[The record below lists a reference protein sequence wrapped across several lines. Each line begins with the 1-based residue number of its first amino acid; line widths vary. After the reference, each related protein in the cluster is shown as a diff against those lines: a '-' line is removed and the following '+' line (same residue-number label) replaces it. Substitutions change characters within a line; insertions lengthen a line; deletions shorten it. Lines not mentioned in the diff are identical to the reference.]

1 MIIKPPKIDTRSPEG
16 LLREIK
22 SLVPFYTPEWEP
34 SEGDPGLALI
44 NILAHMLETIIHR
57 LNRVPEKNFI
67 TFLDKIGTKLL
78 PAQPARVPLTFVL
91 SEGTTGSVRVLER
104 TQAAAGEIVFETEK
118 EILAAPCKLV
128 HAYSISVEKDAIYES
143 PSHVREGKAASP
155 LSAHL
160 AYAATKQQDST
171 LFLDNASGLA
181 KGDFIKIDDPERTE
195 YAVVS
200 EVSDT
205 RISLTDRLRRDH
217 RAGTCVKKA
226 TAFELF
232 EGKNLQE
239 HTLYLGHTDMFN
251 ITGGAKITLHIGNTE
266 HLWDLAD
273 DKLVRWEYWGERA
286 NAGANDDKAPD
297 WYPFDNVRLEA
308 NNIVLEKDSDHK
320 VALIERKI
328 NGMKSRWIRCVLRLA
343 DDTVHPDSESLILEL
358 PPEAVR
364 AVGKLFGQRL
374 FARGVS
380 TVGQLL
386 KFKDRITGLARM
398 LKAKEK
404 TKPFEYYKAKAEN
417 ILENA
422 QKRLLDERYEN
433 AIDTEMKSRR
443 ILTAADNIGTVKDT
457 RLASIQLTSQPIVP
471 EYCDLPAEA
480 VRGVGMSF
488 GPRLSAAG
496 ANTVGQLVEFKNRV
510 TDLARILLAEEEGK
524 SLEYYKEKAEN
535 ILENAQ
541 KRVLDECYEAASSTE
556 NRTQGI
562 HPDMAF
568 QNDVPLDLDNLS
580 AEDPIYPFGKTP
592 GLYDTFYIASQE
604 GFSKKDATITLY
616 FTFMPSTPSNSANK
630 PHLSWEYFNG
640 KGWMALTKDFHDGTN
655 CFTSDK
661 NKSVRAAVTFCCPD
675 DMERANVNNQES
687 YWIRV
692 KLVGGDYGKAV
703 EILGVNEV
711 GPGTFD
717 PPEITKLTIG
727 YCFSADAPL
736 PLHHCLTYNNL
747 EFRDVTEESRPG
759 NGKSFKPFLPLED
772 SHQALYLG
780 FDKKLEK
787 GPISIFFWL
796 EEQQYLEENMPR
808 VVWEYYAEKEG
819 EREWTR
825 LMVLDET
832 RNLTRSGTIQLVF
845 PPHFVKNRSF
855 GKEAYW
861 IRALDIEN
869 KFAPSLKAIAQSGE
883 AFEGQK
889 LHPRTVKDYILP
901 AANSVIDCSE
911 RIEPCRGQL
920 QVFHPA
926 WSVLSEAGQ
935 YPPAPRIRGIYL
947 NTTWA
952 VQAETVED
960 EILGSSDGTK
970 GQTFTSTKA
979 PVISEEIWV
988 NELSALSEGQRKDL
1002 LEEGEPK
1009 VNEVKDEKGN
1019 ATEFWV
1025 KWQPV
1030 DDLLGSSKNSRDYEI
1045 DRTFGQIKFGDG
1057 TNGRIP
1063 PMGTDSIKANYTS
1076 GGGKK
1081 ANVAVSEIST
1091 LSTSIPFVDKV
1102 SNPAAA
1108 GGGSDTEV
1116 IENAL
1121 ERGPQ
1126 IVRHRNR
1133 AVTEEDFEWL
1143 AKQASRNIVR
1153 AQCLA
1158 NFDDRGEFRAGWVTV
1173 LAVPESKEDRPK
1185 LSLQLKSHLERYL
1198 KERCPGTIVPER
1210 HLRVIEPVYAEVS
1223 VESRIVSTTVDALA
1237 RIEKNA
1243 FSRLREFLHPLT
1255 GGHEKK
1261 GWDFGRMP
1269 CLSDFF
1275 ELLEKIP
1282 EVSHVETL
1290 LARIRTDG
1298 EELVITPEMP
1308 SEVETPPYT
1317 LIYSG
1322 EHKIIVTYEGEV

>member
-1 MIIKPPKIDTRSPEG
+1 
-16 LLREIK
+16 
-22 SLVPFYTPEWEP
+22 V
-34 SEGDPGLALI
+34 
-44 NILAHMLETIIHR
+44 
-57 LNRVPEKNFI
+57 
-67 TFLDKIGTKLL
+67 
-78 PAQPARVPLTFVL
+78 
-91 SEGTTGSVRVLER
+91 TTG
-104 TQAAAGEIVFETEK
+104 
-118 EILAAPCKLV
+118 
-128 HAYSISVEKDAIYES
+128 H
-143 PSHVREGKAASP
+143 
-155 LSAHL
+155 
-160 AYAATKQQDST
+160 
-171 LFLDNASGLA
+171 
-181 KGDFIKIDDPERTE
+181 
-195 YAVVS
+195 
-200 EVSDT
+200 
-205 RISLTDRLRRDH
+205 
-217 RAGTCVKKA
+217 KKA

-239 HTLYLGHTDMFN
+239 HTLYLGHIDLFN
-251 ITGGAKITLHIGNTE
+251 IKAISGSPSKVTLKFDVSE
-266 HLWDLAD
+266 QVPSLPSLKWS
-273 DKLVRWEYWGERA
+273 YWGKEDTTKQQRWIPITPKP
-286 NAGANDDKAPD
+286 DLRSWPIKRPYVDKKGQIILPISGEIA
-297 WYPFDNVRLEA
+297 
-308 NNIVLEKDSDHK
+308 EKE
-320 VALIERKI
+320 VY
-328 NGMKSRWIRCVLRLA
+328 GMKSRWIRCKLA
-343 DDTVHPDSESLILEL
+343 GSLPRDTEL
-358 PPEAVR
+358 P
-364 AVGKLFGQRL
+364 
-374 FARGVS
+374 
-380 TVGQLL
+380 
-386 KFKDRITGLARM
+386 
-398 LKAKEK
+398 
-404 TKPFEYYKAKAEN
+404 
-417 ILENA
+417 
-422 QKRLLDERYEN
+422 
-433 AIDTEMKSRR
+433 AIDGISVK
-443 ILTAADNIGTVKDT
+443 IDNTVK
-457 RLASIQLTSQPIVP
+457 
-471 EYCDLPAEA
+471 
-480 VRGVGMSF
+480 
-488 GPRLSAAG
+488 
-496 ANTVGQLVEFKNRV
+496 
-510 TDLARILLAEEEGK
+510 
-524 SLEYYKEKAEN
+524 
-535 ILENAQ
+535 
-541 KRVLDECYEAASSTE
+541 
-556 NRTQGI
+556 
-562 HPDMAF
+562 PDMAF
-568 QNDVPLDLDNLS
+568 YNDVPLDLENLS
-580 AEDPIYPFGKTP
+580 AQDPIYPFGKTP
-592 GLYDTFYIASQE
+592 RLYDTFYIGSQE
-604 GFSKKDATITLY
+604 AFSKKGATITLK
-616 FTFMPSTPSNSANK
+616 FTYEPAKSRLFECDRNACDPTNITQLKEVFLTYGISLSSKALVSEINETTWKAVDGSRVYPIKQVDNTLHVYHIPTPQ
-630 PHLSWEYFNG
+630 LSWEYWNG
-640 KGWMALTKDFHDGTN
+640 KGWVALTKDFEDETDA
-655 CFTSDK
+655 FTAGSEVTVTK
-661 NKSVRAAVTFCCPD
+661 KVTFSCPND
-675 DMERANVNNQES
+675 IKPANANNQEN

-692 KLVGGDYGKAV
+692 RIVGGDYGKEV
-703 EILGVNEV
+703 EIDASGNPKKRVVAPPKITELLIKYCFEIDRSGNPKKRVNELSL
-711 GPGTFD
+711 
-717 PPEITKLTIG
+717 ER
-727 YCFSADAPL
+727 
-736 PLHHCLTYNNL
+736 CLTYNNL
-747 EFRDVTEESRPG
+747 EFRDVTEESRPD
-759 NGKSFKPFLPLED
+759 NRKSFKPFLPLED
-772 SHQALYLG
+772 SHQALYVG

-845 PPHFVKNRSF
+845 PPNFVKNRSF

-869 KFAPSLKAIAQSGE
+869 KFAPPLKVIAQSGE

-901 AANSVIDCSE
+901 ATNSVIDCSE
-911 RIEPCRGQL
+911 RIEPCRRQL

-926 WSVLSEAGQ
+926 WSVLSEVGQ
-935 YPPAPRIRGIYL
+935 YPPAPKIRGIYL

-1322 EHKIIVTYEGEV
+1322 EHKITVTYEGEV

>member
-1 MIIKPPKIDTRSPEG
+1 MIIKPPKIDARSPED

-44 NILAHMLETIIHR
+44 NILAYMLETIIQR

-67 TFLDKIGTKLL
+67 AFLDKIGTKLL

-91 SEGTTGSVRVLER
+91 SEGTTESIRVPER

-143 PSHVREGKAASP
+143 PSHVREGKAVSP

-160 AYAATKQQDST
+160 AYAATRQQDST

-205 RISLTDRLRRDH
+205 RISLTDKLQRDH

-239 HTLYLGHTDMFN
+239 HALYLGHIELFN
-251 ITGGAKITLHIGNTE
+251 IKASIDGESEVTLE
-266 HLWDLAD
+266 FDVSEQ
-273 DKLVRWEYWGERA
+273 VRSLPSLEWSYWGKEDTTKQQRWIPITPKP
-286 NAGANDDKAPD
+286 DFSSWSIKRPYVDKKGQIILPISGEIA
-297 WYPFDNVRLEA
+297 
-308 NNIVLEKDSDHK
+308 EKE
-320 VALIERKI
+320 VY
-328 NGMKSRWIRCVLRLA
+328 GMKSRWIRCKLA
-343 DDTVHPDSESLILEL
+343 DFLPRDTEL
-358 PPEAVR
+358 P
-364 AVGKLFGQRL
+364 
-374 FARGVS
+374 
-380 TVGQLL
+380 
-386 KFKDRITGLARM
+386 
-398 LKAKEK
+398 
-404 TKPFEYYKAKAEN
+404 
-417 ILENA
+417 
-422 QKRLLDERYEN
+422 
-433 AIDTEMKSRR
+433 AIDGISVKV
-443 ILTAADNIGTVKDT
+443 DNTVK
-457 RLASIQLTSQPIVP
+457 
-471 EYCDLPAEA
+471 
-480 VRGVGMSF
+480 
-488 GPRLSAAG
+488 
-496 ANTVGQLVEFKNRV
+496 
-510 TDLARILLAEEEGK
+510 
-524 SLEYYKEKAEN
+524 
-535 ILENAQ
+535 
-541 KRVLDECYEAASSTE
+541 
-556 NRTQGI
+556 
-562 HPDMAF
+562 PDMAF
-568 QNDVPLDLDNLS
+568 YNDVPLDLENLS
-580 AEDPIYPFGKTP
+580 AQDPIYPFGKTP
-592 GLYDTFYIASQE
+592 RLYDTFYIGSQE
-604 GFSKKDATITLY
+604 AFSKKGATITLK
-616 FTFMPSTPSNSANK
+616 FTYEPAKSRLFECDRNACDPTNITQLKEVFLTYWISLSSKALVSEINETTWKVVDGSRVYPIKQVDNTLHVYHIPTPQ
-630 PHLSWEYFNG
+630 LSWEYWNG
-640 KGWMALTKDFHDGTN
+640 KGWVALTKDFEDETDAFTAGNQAAATN
-655 CFTSDK
+655 NVMFS
-661 NKSVRAAVTFCCPD
+661 CPN
-675 DMERANVNNQES
+675 DMKPANVNNQES
-687 YWIRV
+687 HWIRV
-692 KLVGGDYGKAV
+692 RIVGGDYGKEV
-703 EILGVNEV
+703 EIDANGNPKKGVVVPPKITQLLIEYYFENE
-711 GPGTFD
+711 
-717 PPEITKLTIG
+717 
-727 YCFSADAPL
+727 L
-736 PLHHCLTYNNL
+736 PLEPCLTYNNL
-747 EFRDVTEESRPG
+747 EFRDVTEESRPD
-759 NGKSFKPFLPLED
+759 NRKSFKPFLPLED
-772 SHQALYLG
+772 SDQALYLG

-796 EEQQYLEENMPR
+796 EEQQYLEEDMPR
-808 VVWEYYAEKEG
+808 VVWEYCAEREG

-825 LMVLDET
+825 LMVLEET

-845 PPHFVKNRSF
+845 PPNFVKSRRF
-855 GKEAYW
+855 GTEAYW
-861 IRALDIEN
+861 IRAVNIEN
-869 KFAPSLKAIAQSGE
+869 KFAAPLKAIAQSGE
-883 AFEGQK
+883 AFEDRK
-889 LHPRTVKDYILP
+889 LHPRVMKDYILP
-901 AANSVIDCSE
+901 ATNSVIDRSE

-926 WSVLSEAGQ
+926 WSVLCEVGQ
-935 YPPAPRIRGIYL
+935 YPPAPTIRGIHL

-1025 KWQPV
+1025 KWQAV
-1030 DDLLGSSKNSRDYEI
+1030 DDLLGSSKNNRDYEI

-1102 SNPAAA
+1102 CNPVAAR
-1108 GGGSDTEV
+1108 GGSDTEV

-1133 AVTEEDFEWL
+1133 TVTEEDFEWL

-1198 KERCPGTIVPER
+1198 KERCPSTIVPEQ
-1210 HLRVIEPVYAEVS
+1210 HLQVLEPVYVEVC
-1223 VESRIVSTTVDALA
+1223 VEATIASTTVDAVA

-1255 GGHEKK
+1255 GGHERK

-1290 LARIRTDG
+1290 LVRIRTDG
-1298 EELVITPEMP
+1298 EELVITPER
-1308 SEVETPPYT
+1308 STDVEMPPYT

-1322 EHKIIVTYEGEV
+1322 EHNVIVTYKGEV